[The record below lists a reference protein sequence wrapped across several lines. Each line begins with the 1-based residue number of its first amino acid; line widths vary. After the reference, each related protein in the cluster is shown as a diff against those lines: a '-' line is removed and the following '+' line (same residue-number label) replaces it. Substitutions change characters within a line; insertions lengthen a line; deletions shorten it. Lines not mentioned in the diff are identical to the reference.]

1 MDPIEKLVGKKIH
14 VENSKTISEA
24 GGYHGEDLYRW
35 NRTWVL
41 DGFFFGQSKKETTTT
56 AAFFIMSYDIILV
69 AWGVLA

>member
-1 MDPIEKLVGKKIH
+1 MDPIDKWGKNPAIVMLLVFPR
-14 VENSKTISEA
+14 SEA

-35 NRTWVL
+35 NSTWVL

-69 AWGVLA
+69 AWEF